1 MCKES
6 IIIVKTKERKQ
17 EEGSKN
23 QLRMI
28 PPSVAFQPYEIIV

>member
-1 MCKES
+1 MRKES

-17 EEGSKN
+17 EERPKN

-28 PPSVAFQPYEIIV
+28 PRSVVFQPYEILV